1 MGFLDNL
8 KGTLSQGVDRA
19 KFEADK
25 LQRTSRIRGD
35 IGDMQQQIATNY
47 GLLGQRAYELNQQGV
62 LTAPEVASLVNLI
75 NELQAR
81 LSSAQAELD
90 RAQNEQFVAVQAPA
104 PPAYP
109 QPYAS
114 SVPPQQ
120 APYAPPVEAQ
130 NYVPPTSYAPSDAPA
145 APFAPPAAEQ
155 NPASDAIPIERLCPS
170 CGFKVAGQGVFCPE
184 CGARL

>member
-25 LQRTSRIRGD
+25 LQRTSRVRGD

-47 GLLGQRAYELNQQGV
+47 GLLGQRAYELHQQGV
-62 LTAPEVASLVNLI
+62 LSAPEVTSLVNLI
-75 NELQAR
+75 NDLQAR
-81 LSSAQAELD
+81 LSAAQAELE
-90 RAQNEQFVAVQAPA
+90 RAQNEQFVAVQTPP

-145 APFAPPAAEQ
+145 VAYAPPAA
-155 NPASDAIPIERLCPS
+155 DATADSGSIPIERSCPS
-170 CGFKVAGQGVFCPE
+170 CGFKVTGQGVFCPE

>member
-25 LQRTSRIRGD
+25 LQRTSRVRSD

-47 GLLGQRAYELNQQGV
+47 GLLGQRAYELHQQGV
-62 LTAPEVASLVNLI
+62 LTAPEVTSLVNLI
-75 NELQAR
+75 NDLQAR
-81 LSSAQAELD
+81 LTSAQAELE
-90 RAQNEQFVAVQAPA
+90 RAQNEQFVAVQTPP

-109 QPYAS
+109 QPYAP

-130 NYVPPTSYAPSDAPA
+130 NYVPPTSYAPPSEASA
-145 APFAPPAAEQ
+145 TPPVD
-155 NPASDAIPIERLCPS
+155 SGAIPIERLCPS
-170 CGFKVAGQGVFCPE
+170 CGFKVAGQAVFCPE